1 MKIILE
7 WDGDTRDLQTEID
20 EKGYG
25 DDMEFID
32 SLIWLI
38 DYGENHGTLMH
49 NDIKMTKEE

>member
-1 MKIILE
+1 MKITLE

-32 SLIWLI
+32 RLIWLI

-49 NDIKMTKEE
+49 NNIKMTKEE